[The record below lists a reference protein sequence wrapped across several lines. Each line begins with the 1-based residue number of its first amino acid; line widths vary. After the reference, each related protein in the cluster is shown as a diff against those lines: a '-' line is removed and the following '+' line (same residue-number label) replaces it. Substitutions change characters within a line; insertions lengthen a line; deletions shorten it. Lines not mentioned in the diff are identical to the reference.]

1 MAQLLWGLRGVQVGE
16 ETSSKVLHVI
26 LKPIFKA
33 TEELREDKCEAAVVV
48 IRGCKFWKA

>member
-1 MAQLLWGLRGVQVGE
+1 MTQLLWGLRGAQVGE

-33 TEELREDKCEAAVVV
+33 TEEFREGKCDAVVV